1 MAEYEGQL
9 TQLLDKI
16 KDLRAFA
23 QEQDL
28 DLSKEIEALEQ
39 KAADLRT
46 RMYANLTPWQKLQ
59 LARHIKRP
67 TALDYIDRIFTDF
80 TQLHG
85 DRQFR
90 DDPALVGGIAL
101 LGGRPVTVL
110 GHQKGRDTKDNIAR
124 NFGMPH
130 PEGYRKALR
139 LMTQAEKFRR
149 PILCFI
155 DTPGAY
161 PGLGAEER
169 GQSEA
174 IARNLR
180 DMAALKVPIL
190 NMVTGEGGSG
200 GALALGVGDGLL
212 MLENAVYSVISPEG
226 CAAILWKDAARAK
239 EAAAALKLT
248 AQDLENLGVVD
259 EIIPEPQG
267 GIHNDWDAGSAVI
280 KEALTRHLDIFDDL
294 PVDKLLQRRWRRL
307 AAMGRWQEH

>member
-23 QEQDL
+23 QEQEL

-101 LGGRPVTVL
+101 LGGRPVTIL

-239 EAAAALKLT
+239 EASVALKLT

-267 GIHNDWDAGSAVI
+267 GIHNDWDTGSAVI
-280 KEALTRHLDIFDDL
+280 KEAVTRHLDILDDL

>member
-1 MAEYEGQL
+1 MAEVEGQL
-9 TQLLDKI
+9 TQLLEKI
-16 KDLRAFA
+16 SDLRSFA
-23 QEQDL
+23 QDQDL
-28 DLSKEIEALEQ
+28 DLSQEIEALEQ
-39 KAADLRT
+39 RAADLRAK
-46 RMYANLTPWQKLQ
+46 MYANLTPWQKIK
-59 LARHIKRP
+59 LARHIQRP
-67 TALDYIDRIFTDF
+67 TTLDYINLIFTDF
-80 TQLHG
+80 VQLHG

-101 LGGRPVTVL
+101 LDGRPVTII

-139 LMTQAEKFRR
+139 LMEQAQKFNR
-149 PILCFI
+149 PIICFI
-155 DTPGAY
+155 DTPGAF
-161 PGLGAEER
+161 PGLAAEER

-180 DMAALKVPIL
+180 DMASLKVPVINL
-190 NMVTGEGGSG
+190 VTGEGGSG

-212 MLENAVYSVISPEG
+212 MLENTVYSVISPEG

-239 EAAAALKLT
+239 EAATALKLT
-248 AQDLENLGVVD
+248 AQDLEELGITD

-267 GIHNDWDAGSAVI
+267 GGHKDWEATAAAI
-280 KEALTRHLDIFDDL
+280 KESLCRHLDILDDL

-307 AAMGRWQEH
+307 SKLGRWQEH